1 MLHMRTRII
10 SILLPLLA
18 AATAG
23 CNLSGDMAAVQTVS
37 DRPRAG
43 NVYLVRGLIGIFSRG
58 MDDVAD
64 KLNQQGVRA
73 HVYQDAQRSEL
84 ADLLADKYRH
94 DPDAEPLILVG
105 HSLGAD
111 DVVYIARR
119 LEKDSVPVD
128 LMITVDPVSPGAV
141 PANVRRTINLYKS
154 KGALGAIPMF
164 RGIALDPE
172 KPDLRLTNI
181 DLRVARKDLDADGSV
196 GHFNIDDTEAVQN
209 EIVKQVLAAAPD
221 RQTYA
226 ASRRRPSQL
235 ADTVQP
241 HRSQGQ

>member
-1 MLHMRTRII
+1 MFHMRTWII
-10 SILLPLLA
+10 SILFLPLA
-18 AATAG
+18 ANSG
-23 CNLSGDMAAVQTVS
+23 CNLSGDMAAVQTTS
-37 DRPRAG
+37 NQPRAG

-64 KLNQQGVRA
+64 KLNKQGVRA

-84 ADLLADKYRH
+84 ADLLTAKYRK
-94 DPDAEPLILVG
+94 DKDAEPLILVG

-111 DVVYIARR
+111 DVVFIARQ
-119 LEKDSVPVD
+119 LEKASIPVD
-128 LMITVDPVSPGAV
+128 LMITIDPVSPGKV

-164 RGIALDPE
+164 RGIALDPD
-172 KPDLRLTNI
+172 KPNLHLANI

-196 GHFNIDDTEAVQN
+196 GHFNIDDTEAIQN
-209 EIVKQVLAAAPD
+209 EIVKQVLIAAPD

-226 ASRRRPSQL
+226 AARRPTQL
-235 ADTVQP
+235 AATP
-241 HRSQGQ
+241 SPRRSQGQ